1 MNPRDSPTRP
11 SWAALLEAFSDH
23 LIAVR
28 GLASLTVEAYLRDLA
43 DFARFHA
50 GSGGGPLESFDASQ
64 VHRWLRQARA
74 GGLAA
79 STRGRRL
86 CAMRAFARYLREEN
100 LRADDPLSGVPGP
113 RRRRPLPRV
122 LSADEVEALLAAPDD
137 TTPRGMRDVAM
148 LEMLYASGLR
158 VSELVGME
166 IGRLDLKR
174 GLIRVKGKGKRDRW
188 VPLGSAAVEAVERFI
203 VAGRESLRPDRDTL
217 FPGRAGRPLTR
228 QAFWRNLRRFG
239 AAVGISPDRLSPH
252 VVRHSFATHL
262 VENGAD
268 LRTVQT
274 LLGHKDISTTEI
286 YTHVARERLRK
297 LYDVHHPL

>member
-1 MNPRDSPTRP
+1 
-11 SWAALLEAFSDH
+11 
-23 LIAVR
+23 
-28 GLASLTVEAYLRDLA
+28 
-43 DFARFHA
+43 
-50 GSGGGPLESFDASQ
+50 
-64 VHRWLRQARA
+64 
-74 GGLAA
+74 
-79 STRGRRL
+79 
-86 CAMRAFARYLREEN
+86 MRAFARYLREEN